1 MNIVTDTS
9 IRQLTSNQYDAARAA
24 AIARVQARIGEKP
37 TRKQFRREY
46 GTIITVLDVIAAVVF
61 LAALAISSAH
71 IIAHMGL
78 IASASYPEQRA
89 GIRIDL
95 NAWAMIHQVAAI
107 FLAEAS
113 ALLFA
118 ALHSMNADQRARR
131 PGLTRYVSV
140 PGVLAVLAGA
150 FVLSANLASG
160 VDLLTALLPPVMTL
174 GIAVRLEAIAVALLK
189 RAAAVDERYSAAL
202 AAYEAASADPTAHAD
217 FLPMLRQEV
226 FAALC
231 RKNADLADA
240 PRGVKWAAV
249 ERELARETEWTA
261 PPSDDGP
268 IAPAAPA
275 APAAPRRR
283 GGREVGEVPLNGS
296 TAAAAASHAEA

>member
-1 MNIVTDTS
+1 MTNLI
-9 IRQLTSNQYDAARAA
+9 IRPLTSNQYDSARAA
-24 AIARVQARIGEKP
+24 AITRVQARIGARP

-46 GTIITVLDVIAAVVF
+46 GAIITVLDVIAAVVF
-61 LAALAISSAH
+61 VAALAISSAH
-71 IIAHMGL
+71 IIAHMGA
-78 IASASYPEQRA
+78 IAAASYPAQQA

-95 NAWAMIHQVAAI
+95 NVWAMIHQIAAI

-118 ALHSMNADQRARR
+118 ALHSMSADQRARR

-140 PGVLAVLAGA
+140 PGALAVLAGA

-189 RAAAVDERYSAAL
+189 RATAVDERYSAAL
-202 AAYEAASADPTAHAD
+202 AAYEAASADPTAHVD

-249 ERELARETEWTA
+249 ERELARETEWLV
-261 PPSDDGP
+261 PPVGDE
-268 IAPAAPA
+268 AAPLLES
-275 APAAPRRR
+275 PRKGRQQRR
-283 GGREVGEVPLNGS
+283 GVSSDQAVSTAPLNGH
-296 TAAAAASHAEA
+296 AAAGVSSAEG